1 MGKLTMQQAEKFME
15 AAKNAETNPIDDK
28 FYPESKITTADKIDT
43 GERRPLPDKKTKK
56 MPGKNVGKVKTLLL
70 KPFDPNRETKLE
82 KPLFRPTNKDRKTG
96 LEYATGVNKYSKGS
110 KKKMPKARDMAMG
123 DKNIVYLGDPFM
135 VDGEMFDPVK
145 ADPETYLR
153 PEGAKTYSKGSK
165 KPIKAVAGVLAGL
178 AAGVAPGVIG
188 LGYLAKK
195 KMKKT
200 SAVAEPN
207 DDKYSMN
214 NKKPIMD
221 LYQKTVKQNTAN
233 MYTGGEVEVTKG
245 GDYIKDLID

>member
-1 MGKLTMQQAEKFME
+1 MGKLTIEQAKKFME

-56 MPGKNVGKVKTLLL
+56 MPGKNVGKVKTLLFR
-70 KPFDPNRETKLE
+70 PNDPNRETKLE
-82 KPLFRPTNKDRKTG
+82 TPLLRPTTDRKTG
-96 LEYATGVNKYSKGS
+96 LQYATGVNK
-110 KKKMPKARDMAMG
+110 
-123 DKNIVYLGDPFM
+123 
-135 VDGEMFDPVK
+135 
-145 ADPETYLR
+145 
-153 PEGAKTYSKGSK
+153 YSKGSK

>member
-1 MGKLTMQQAEKFME
+1 MGKLTTEQAKKFME

-43 GERRPLPDKKTKK
+43 GERKFLPDKKTKK

-123 DKNIVYLGDPFM
+123 NKNIVYLGDPYM

-145 ADPETYLR
+145 AHPEDYLR
-153 PEGAKTYSKGSK
+153 PEGADNYS
-165 KPIKAVAGVLAGL
+165 
-178 AAGVAPGVIG
+178 
-188 LGYLAKK
+188 
-195 KMKKT
+195 
-200 SAVAEPN
+200 
-207 DDKYSMN
+207 
-214 NKKPIMD
+214 
-221 LYQKTVKQNTAN
+221 
-233 MYTGGEVEVTKG
+233 TGGDVTVTKG